1 MHHIWISDHEH
12 KSPII
17 TIKGKDD
24 SLARKN
30 SFKFSNWVFSM
41 VVVRMGNTQPASA
54 SEQRYTGVKDGGKA
68 VLTTSLAIIITII
81 IYCYYHCYFN
91 LRAFLPAASGDKAK
105 TLVLPFHLPMSPPG
119 STGGKQP
126 WCNGVCYSFSSLKQP
141 SAGGLSSLLLVP
153 AHKTGQGI
161 LSNELIWNYWPL
173 IALCSLHITKWYYK

>member
-1 MHHIWISDHEH
+1 MSIKVPSLQL
-12 KSPII
+12 
-17 TIKGKDD
+17 KGKMI
-24 SLARKN
+24 LWQEKN
-30 SFKFSNWVFSM
+30 SFKFSNWFSM
-41 VVVRMGNTQPASA
+41 VVVRMGNTQPVSA

-81 IYCYYHCYFN
+81 IIYCYYHCYFN
-91 LRAFLPAASGDKAK
+91 LKAFLPAASGDKAK

-126 WCNGVCYSFSSLKQP
+126 WCNGVCYSFSSIKQP
-141 SAGGLSSLLLVP
+141 SAGGRSSLLLVP